1 MRAEWTSRE
10 VKALR
15 EAALRLT
22 QKQFAACLNY
32 SVHTIRKW
40 ENIATPAVRGASA
53 TALDDAL
60 QHLDEHQRARFDSA
74 LDTGSLFSHFDPPPT
89 HIVETNQGVAVDPGS
104 VSQRHPS
111 PDVGDDPVQ
120 RQQFLQLMTGAFAAL
135 AASTPAPA
143 AATSRRLGVGD
154 VERIRKR
161 ARALARQDHAFGG
174 ELSARDALAVLT
186 RTTDTVH
193 ARFPSDGVRRDY
205 LRALAE
211 LADTTAG
218 VAFDAGLHTPAHH
231 AFAWAVQCANAAG
244 DLELHTKALTG
255 LANLA
260 VHRNRPDDALT
271 YAEMALVRADLLPT
285 RLRAIAHTRHARA
298 LGALGAH
305 RGHDCLTAVHH
316 AEDTFTVD
324 DGRTPDWIAYYT
336 PAHLHRDNGR
346 ALLYLSTH
354 GAGDFQ
360 HAHTRLNDALAQF
373 PAGYSRGKAL
383 AAANLATLVMARDD
397 PHHAVTLGQH
407 ALQALDDIHSDR
419 VNHALGQLHDACL
432 RHPDIDDVQALRHQL
447 DAALSTAV

>member
-1 MRAEWTSRE
+1 MSTEWTRRE

-22 QKQFAACLNY
+22 QKQFAATLNY
-32 SVHTIRKW
+32 SVHTVRKW
-40 ENIATPAVRGASA
+40 ENTTTPAVRGASA
-53 TALDDAL
+53 TALDHAL
-60 QHLDEHQRARFDSA
+60 QQLDDHQRARFDAA
-74 LDTGSLFSHFDPPPT
+74 LDTGSHFPHFDPPAT
-89 HIVETNQGVAVDPGS
+89 HTVETDHGMAADPGS

-111 PDVGDDPVQ
+111 PDVGDDSVQ

-135 AASTPAPA
+135 ATSAPA
-143 AATSRRLGVGD
+143 AVTDRHLGVSD

-174 ELSARDALAVLT
+174 ELSARDAVATLT
-186 RTTDTVH
+186 HATDTVH
-193 ARFPSDGVRRDY
+193 ARFPNDTVRRDY

-218 VAFDAGLHTPAHH
+218 IAFDAGLHDPAHH

-260 VHRNRPDDALT
+260 VHQNRPEDALT

-285 RLRAIAHTRHARA
+285 RVRAIAHSRHARA

-305 RGHDCLTAVHH
+305 RSQDCLAAVHR
-316 AEDTFTVD
+316 AEDTFALD
-324 DGRTPDWIAYYT
+324 DERTPDWIGYYT

-360 HAHTRLNDALAQF
+360 QAYTRLNDALAQF
-373 PAGYSRGKAL
+373 PTGYSRGKAL
-383 AAANLATLVMARDD
+383 AAANLATLVMTRDD
-397 PHHAVTLGQH
+397 PHHAVTLGHH

-432 RHPDIDDVQALRHQL
+432 HHPDIADVQALRHQL
-447 DAALSTAV
+447 DTTVSAAV